1 MSTEA
6 IEKVLET
13 YVRPKLSEHEG
24 DVEIVAYENHILK
37 VRMLGKCSGCP
48 SATLTTEELIAT
60 EVKEHIPEV
69 EDVVLVNEVSQE
81 LLDMAKQIMMSRRK
95 AGEGRRRQITDRCWN
110 EVQVDSDCCRSAICV
125 SGR

>member
-95 AGEGRRRQITDRCWN
+95 AGEGR
-110 EVQVDSDCCRSAICV
+110 
-125 SGR
+125 